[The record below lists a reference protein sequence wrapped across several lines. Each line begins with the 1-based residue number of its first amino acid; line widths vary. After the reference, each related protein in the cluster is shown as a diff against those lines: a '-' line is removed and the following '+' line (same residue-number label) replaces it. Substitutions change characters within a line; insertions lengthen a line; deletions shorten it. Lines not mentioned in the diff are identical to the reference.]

1 MIVETTGAKIIW
13 ASFLIIIL
21 IVSPLILCFWNQ
33 PMSSEPVHKK
43 SKIRRMSEASNQQ
56 KAQKLSE
63 DAEKDESKAE
73 EKLPKWNSSS
83 SSFLSSLSTHNSAG
97 EDKHNSGNRGRKK
110 ENKKKTKKKK
120 KTAEIQNQDNSEY
133 SIHNIKMDSIQ
144 ATFQTSKN
152 NILQAFNIGNTQHKK
167 GSNIRK
173 YLSHKTYNEFKG
185 ETTIYDYV
193 IEKRAFNRFRHRE
206 SGSGLWWPTGTPC
219 DVKIFYEAKKGMVV
233 DSIKL
238 FYVFTDDN
246 GNVQTLDFRD
256 CEDKHTSIFFLNR
269 IFKSD
274 HDLIPKMANSLHNE
288 AFFILQKTLISI
300 LKGWNVFLVCDLEFI
315 DTCLEIYKHAHGS
328 NFYYINRPMVR
339 LVNVQSNLECKN
351 CQGHASKT
359 NADDNT
365 QDIDSSIRKISL
377 NNQSQEGDICCDES
391 RNPVTRAAIEEPKSA
406 ERPLTKN
413 METVDPRQL
422 AYDYLSN
429 LNKRK

>member
-1 MIVETTGAKIIW
+1 
-13 ASFLIIIL
+13 
-21 IVSPLILCFWNQ
+21 
-33 PMSSEPVHKK
+33 MSSEPVHKK

-56 KAQKLSE
+56 KVQKLNK

-73 EKLPKWNSSS
+73 VKLPKWNSSS

-97 EDKHNSGNRGRKK
+97 DDKHNTGNRGRKK
-110 ENKKKTKKKK
+110 ETKKKTKKKK
-120 KTAEIQNQDNSEY
+120 KHTGTHNQENSEY
-133 SIHNIKMDSIQ
+133 SIHYIKMESIQ

-152 NILQAFNIGNTQHKK
+152 NILQAYSIGNTHHKK
-167 GSNIRK
+167 GSNIKK

-193 IEKRAFNRFRHRE
+193 IEKRAFNRFLNKESE
-206 SGSGLWWPTGTPC
+206 SGIWWPTGAPC
-219 DVKIFYEAKKGMVV
+219 DVRIFYEAKKGMVV

-246 GNVQTLDFRD
+246 GNLQTLDFKKY
-256 CEDKHTSIFFLNR
+256 EDKHTSIFFLNR
-269 IFKSD
+269 IFQSD
-274 HDLIPKMANSLHNE
+274 HDLIPKMVNSLQNE

-300 LKGWNVFLVCDLEFI
+300 LKGWNVYLVCDLEFI

-328 NFYYINRPMVR
+328 SFYYINRPMVR
-339 LVNVQSNLECKN
+339 LVKVQSNLECKN

-359 NADDNT
+359 NVDANT

-377 NNQSQEGDICCDES
+377 DNDSQEGDICCDES
-391 RNPVTRAAIEEPKSA
+391 RNPETSSVTKAPTNV
-406 ERPLTKN
+406 ERSLTKN
-413 METVDPRQL
+413 METVNPRQL
-422 AYDYLSN
+422 AYDFLSN